1 MEKEVEFVNRD
12 YYFKKEPDNEFFN
25 YSTHGLNFEG
35 IKKYYSIP
43 TNTKYHHMIRV
54 RNDLEKLIEDSKIK
68 EKERKIK
75 YDRDNVYTDERLYK
89 MYASNKEK
97 KNDDLSKP
105 HYDTLYKFDD
115 NLKNVKLFNKIETTN
130 KPIELK
136 IKENNIN
143 KRDSKQKM
151 ENSFN
156 KKEINFS
163 TINND
168 NSIRNK
174 IFSKFKVN
182 NRRKNLSLSL
192 NKKKNRNTLNTLYNL
207 RKFKSNE
214 FKDLPMIKPRKI
226 IIETHLVND
235 CGVDKEDKRFGHN
248 SYMGGSYNPFN
259 YYTTTRN
266 RTKRNVYGSLF
277 LN

>member
-89 MYASNKEK
+89 MYAANKKE
-97 KNDDLSKP
+97 KNDDSSKP

-115 NLKNVKLFNKIETTN
+115 NIKNVKLFNKIETTN

-168 NSIRNK
+168 ISIRNK

>member
-97 KNDDLSKP
+97 KNDDSSKP

-163 TINND
+163 NINND